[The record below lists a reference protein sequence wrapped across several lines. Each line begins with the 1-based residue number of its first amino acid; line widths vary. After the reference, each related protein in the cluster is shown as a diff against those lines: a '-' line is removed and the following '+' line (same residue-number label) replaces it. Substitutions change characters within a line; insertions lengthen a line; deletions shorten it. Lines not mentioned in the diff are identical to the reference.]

1 VNGAEKTVAKPI
13 LLYNDECA
21 VCRHIAKWVQRV
33 GKDKAGETRLVERA
47 IGDDPAAL
55 RALSPNLDIWDA
67 YATIHLLMPDGSM
80 KLGGEAVAEVLR
92 RLPPTRWLARSFS
105 LRILGVR
112 PFQSILNLS
121 YFILADS
128 RPIFGCESCG
138 TPNLWVRPFVW
149 VSKKLRSLF
158 GHSDR
163 EGTSAHSNSR
173 AAKGLQATRSTEL
186 LQRQT

>member
-1 VNGAEKTVAKPI
+1 MSGAQKTVAKPI

-21 VCRHIAKWVQRV
+21 VCRHIAQWVQRV
-33 GKDKAGETRLVERA
+33 AKDKSGETRIVERV

-55 RALSPNLDIWDA
+55 RSLSPNLDIWDA

-121 YFILADS
+121 YLILADS

-138 TPNLWVRPFVW
+138 TPNPWVRPFVW
-149 VSKKLRSLF
+149 VRKKLRWLF
-158 GHSDR
+158 GRSDR
-163 EGTSAHSNSR
+163 VGESAHSSSR
-173 AAKGLQATRSTEL
+173 AAKGMQATRAAE
-186 LQRQT
+186 